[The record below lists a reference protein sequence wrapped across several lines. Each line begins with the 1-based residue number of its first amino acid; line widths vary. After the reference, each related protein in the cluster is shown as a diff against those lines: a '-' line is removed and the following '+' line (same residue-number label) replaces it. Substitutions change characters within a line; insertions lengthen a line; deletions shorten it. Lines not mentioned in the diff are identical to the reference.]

1 MLFDVSRQVMD
12 GESIIFKSFPI
23 AVRDVYWFSL
33 ISISNFFEHDQATDH
48 KKLNTTPM
56 KDDLIQK
63 KGMGCFLKASK
74 SLFSFLMPSKNMSS
88 NKQKG
93 YNSDL

>member
-1 MLFDVSRQVMD
+1 LYTDNDNLIALFDVSRQVMD

-23 AVRDVYWFSL
+23 AVRDVYWFGL

-74 SLFSFLMPSKNMSS
+74 PVFLF
-88 NKQKG
+88 
-93 YNSDL
+93 

>member
-1 MLFDVSRQVMD
+1 MD

-23 AVRDVYWFSL
+23 AVRDVYWFGL
-33 ISISNFFEHDQATDH
+33 ISISNFFEHDQATNR
-48 KKLNTTPM
+48 KKRNSTPL
-56 KDDLIQK
+56 KNNLIQK

-74 SLFSFLMPSKNMSS
+74 FLFPFLMRSKNMSS
-88 NKQKG
+88 NKQRG